1 MSVDLLLGLQW
12 GDEGKGKI
20 VDVLTRNYDIIARFQ
35 GGPNAGHTLEFDGIK
50 HVLHTIPSG
59 IFHPTAKNIVGNGVV
74 IDPVIFQKE
83 LEKLKGFPVDIK
95 QNLLISRKAHLILPT
110 HRLLDAASETAKGK
124 AKIGSTLKGIGPTYM
139 DKTGRN
145 GLRVGDLE
153 LPDWKDRYRTLSD
166 KHQAMI
172 DFYNVDIQYN
182 LAELETEF
190 MEAVD
195 VLKQLTFIDSE
206 EYLYQAQQKGHKILA
221 EGAQGSLLDIDFGT
235 YPFVTSS
242 NTTAAGACTGLG
254 IAPGSIGDVFGI
266 FKAYTTRVGSGPFP
280 TELFDEDG
288 ATMGRVGREFGAT
301 TGRARRCG
309 WLDLVAL
316 KYAVRINGV
325 TQLMM
330 MKADVLSGFNTI
342 KICTAYRYKGSEIQH
357 LPYTLDPELITPIY
371 TEMPGWHEDLTGLE
385 HADALPD
392 SLKNYISFLEKE
404 LHTPITLVSVGPDRK
419 QTIHRNN

>member
-1 MSVDLLLGLQW
+1 MGVDLLLGLQW

-20 VDVLTRNYDIIARFQ
+20 VDVLTKNYDVIARFQ
-35 GGPNAGHTLEFDGIK
+35 GGPNAGHTLVFNGMK

-59 IFHPTAKNIVGNGVV
+59 IFHDDVKNLVGNGVV
-74 IDPVIFQKE
+74 IDPVIFKKE
-83 LEKLKGFPVDIK
+83 LDKLSEQDVDFRK
-95 QNLLISRKAHLILPT
+95 TLLISRKAHLILPT
-110 HRLLDAASETAKGK
+110 HRLLDAASETSKGK

-145 GLRVGDLE
+145 GIRVGDLE
-153 LPDWKDRYRTLSD
+153 LDDWKEKYRNLAN

-172 DFYNVDIQYN
+172 DFYNVKLEYDLN
-182 LAELETEF
+182 ELESEF
-190 MEAVD
+190 FDAVET
-195 VLKQLTFIDSE
+195 LKSLEFIDSE
-206 EYLYQAQQKGHKILA
+206 EYLHQAQRDKKSVLA

-254 IAPGSIGDVFGI
+254 VAPNSIKEVFGI

-288 ATMGRVGREFGAT
+288 ETMSRVGHEFGAT
-301 TGRARRCG
+301 TGRPRRCG

-316 KYAVRINGV
+316 RYACQVNGV

-330 MKADVLSGFNTI
+330 MKADVLSGFKTL
-342 KICTAYRYKGSEIQH
+342 KVCTAYHYKGQDIKH
-357 LPYTLDPELITPIY
+357 LPYNIESENVTPIY
-371 TEMPGWHEDLTGLE
+371 TDFKGWEEDLT
-385 HADALPD
+385 AMDSANTLPQTLID
-392 SLKNYISFLEKE
+392 YIEFLEEE
-404 LHTPITLVSVGPDRK
+404 LQIPIKIVSVGPDRK
-419 QTIHRNN
+419 QTIFR